1 MSNWKIDFEVKFSL
15 QFKHINGRI
24 EQKHNSLIV
33 EAVNE
38 EEAKKAD
45 AAAGLGLE
53 ASDFSDDG
61 ADLEELNDIIEG
73 ND

>member
-1 MSNWKIDFEVKFSL
+1 MTIQKLNKIIKDVNKDNAPPKGWPSDKEW
-15 QFKHINGRI
+15 
-24 EQKHNSLIV
+24 
-33 EAVNE
+33 NE

-61 ADLEELNDIIEG
+61 ADLEELKDIIEG

>member
-1 MSNWKIDFEVKFSL
+1 MTIKKLNDIIKDVNKDKEW
-15 QFKHINGRI
+15 
-24 EQKHNSLIV
+24 
-33 EAVNE
+33 NE

-53 ASDFSDDG
+53 VSDFSDDG
-61 ADLEELNDIIEG
+61 ADLEELKDIIEG

>member
-1 MSNWKIDFEVKFSL
+1 MTIQKLSKIIKD
-15 QFKHINGRI
+15 INKDNAPPNGWPSD
-24 EQKHNSLIV
+24 K
-33 EAVNE
+33 AWNE

-53 ASDFSDDG
+53 ASDFCDDG
-61 ADLEELNDIIEG
+61 ADLEELKDIIEG

>member
-1 MSNWKIDFEVKFSL
+1 MTIQKLDKIIKD
-15 QFKHINGRI
+15 IN
-24 EQKHNSLIV
+24 KDNAPPNSWPSDK
-33 EAVNE
+33 AWNE

-61 ADLEELNDIIEG
+61 ADLEELKDIIEG

>member
-15 QFKHINGRI
+15 KFKHINGRI

-38 EEAKKAD
+38 EEAKKNSYSS
-45 AAAGLGLE
+45 L
-53 ASDFSDDG
+53 
-61 ADLEELNDIIEG
+61 
-73 ND
+73 

>member
-1 MSNWKIDFEVKFSL
+1 MTIQKLDKIIKD
-15 QFKHINGRI
+15 INKDNAPPNGWPSDK
-24 EQKHNSLIV
+24 EW
-33 EAVNE
+33 NE

-45 AAAGLGLE
+45 AAVGLGLE

-61 ADLEELNDIIEG
+61 ADLEELKDIIEG

>member
-1 MSNWKIDFEVKFSL
+1 MHHLTVGPQIK
-15 QFKHINGRI
+15 NGT
-24 EQKHNSLIV
+24 KKKL
-33 EAVNE
+33 
-38 EEAKKAD
+38 KKAD
-45 AAAGLGLE
+45 AAASLGLE